1 MSEAALTPMPSL
13 YIVATPIGNL
23 EDLTLRALRVLREVD
38 LIAAEDTRVTRK
50 LLSRY
55 EIAGRLVSYHE
66 HNSGRRLPELL
77 KALTSGDVALVS
89 DAGTPGVNDP
99 GSELVSA
106 AAAAGFPVIPLP
118 GASAVT
124 TALAVSGLPVGQFVY
139 LGFLPR
145 KRGERTRLLGPLT
158 NERRTL
164 LAFEAPHRLR
174 GALKDI
180 LDTLGDRRIAVC
192 RELTKLHE
200 EVFRGTVAEA
210 LEHFGEPRGELTL
223 VIEGGRGEPDDGADL
238 EASAR
243 ALLVQ
248 ARADGALVKDAVARA
263 VRETGLSR
271 RAVYRLWLET
281 KDQGMGAD

>member
-1 MSEAALTPMPSL
+1 MPSL

-106 AAAAGFPVIPLP
+106 AAAAGFPVVPLP

-145 KRGERTRLLGPLT
+145 KRGERTRLLRPLT

-223 VIEGGRGEPDDGADL
+223 VIEGGRGEPDDGAYL

>member
-1 MSEAALTPMPSL
+1 MPSL

-106 AAAAGFPVIPLP
+106 AAAAGFPVVPLP

-145 KRGERTRLLGPLT
+145 KRGERTRLLGPLM

-223 VIEGGRGEPDDGADL
+223 VIEGGRGEPDDGAYL

>member
-1 MSEAALTPMPSL
+1 MPAL

-55 EIAGRLVSYHE
+55 DIGTRLVSYHE
-66 HNSGRRLPELL
+66 HNSARRLPELL
-77 KALTSGDVALVS
+77 EALTSGDVALVS

-106 AAAAGFPVIPLP
+106 AAAAGFPVVPLP

-174 GALKDI
+174 GALRDI

-223 VIEGGRGEPDDGADL
+223 VIEGGQGEPDDGPDR

-243 ALLVQ
+243 TLLVR

-271 RAVYRLWLET
+271 RAAYRLWLET
-281 KDQGMGAD
+281 KGQAQSTE

>member
-1 MSEAALTPMPSL
+1 MPSL

-271 RAVYRLWLET
+271 HAVYRLWLET
-281 KDQGMGAD
+281 KDQRMRAD